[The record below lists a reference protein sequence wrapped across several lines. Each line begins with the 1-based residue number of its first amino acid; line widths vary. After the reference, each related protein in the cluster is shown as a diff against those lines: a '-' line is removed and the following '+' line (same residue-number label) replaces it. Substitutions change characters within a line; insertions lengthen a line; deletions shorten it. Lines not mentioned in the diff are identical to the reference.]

1 MYLHHHLKLF
11 YDDSVS
17 GYKKNI
23 NMSFL
28 AYVEEYEC
36 NILTPYRDIL
46 SLIRLVIQSLN
57 DSCNYTI
64 GIYSRFQKL
73 LQPFAVWT
81 VYCNTTTITPVI
93 CHVLSVSRAVH
104 NDITL
109 SLIMHR
115 VGTTILVILL
125 RTLSCFFSSFEY
137 LFPGLRLPPI
147 FDNFDIIKVS
157 LLITTINRTLSTIIA
172 WHYYAIL

>member
-1 MYLHHHLKLF
+1 MYFHHHLKLL

-57 DSCNYTI
+57 GLCNHVKWNI
-64 GIYSRFQKL
+64 CRFHLL

-81 VYCNTTTITPVI
+81 VYCNTITISPVI
-93 CHVLSVSRAVH
+93 GHVLSVSRAV
-104 NDITL
+104 
-109 SLIMHR
+109 
-115 VGTTILVILL
+115 
-125 RTLSCFFSSFEY
+125 
-137 LFPGLRLPPI
+137 
-147 FDNFDIIKVS
+147 
-157 LLITTINRTLSTIIA
+157 
-172 WHYYAIL
+172 